1 MLKEFNKKLVLE
13 DGSEYYGFAF
23 GDNSEKVCELVF
35 NTSMVGYQEIMSDL
49 AYTDQIV
56 VMTYPLIG
64 NYGVTDDDFE
74 SRNPTLGGLV
84 VREYNDSP
92 SNFRYTKTLAE
103 IMEENKIPGIYGL
116 DTRKLTRHLRDRG
129 TMKAIITCA
138 CVSKEEA
145 LEKLKNAEISK
156 DAVARVSCKKR
167 WYSRTAHAVY
177 NVVAIDCGISLSMVR
192 ALNGLGCN
200 VTVVP
205 YNTSANEVENMKPDG
220 VFISN
225 GPGSPE
231 DLPEVIEL
239 VKRLKGKFPI
249 FGVSL
254 GHGLISLAYGAKIKK
269 LTYGHRGC
277 NHPVR
282 EVSTGLIDMYAQ
294 NHSYVVD
301 ADSITSTDLEI
312 THVNVLDNT
321 VEGVRCEKDN
331 VYGIQ
336 FMSDTVKGP
345 KSGDSFYDKFI
356 NVMKEGKA
364 NA

>member
-145 LEKLKNAEISK
+145 LEKIKNAEISK

-301 ADSITSTDLEI
+301 ADSIGSTGLEI

-356 NVMKEGKA
+356 KVMKEGKA

>member
-13 DGSEYYGFAF
+13 DGSEYYGYAF

-116 DTRKLTRHLRDRG
+116 DTRKLTRHLRDHG

-145 LEKLKNAEISK
+145 LEKIKNTEISK
-156 DAVARVSCKKR
+156 DAVSRVSCKKR
-167 WYSRTAHAVY
+167 WYSRTPHAKY
-177 NVVAIDCGISLSMVR
+177 NVVAIDCGISLSIVK
-192 ALNGLGCN
+192 ALNSLGCN

-205 YNTSANEVENMKPDG
+205 YNTSANEIKTMKPDG

-231 DLPEVIEL
+231 DVPEVIEL

-254 GHGLISLAYGAKIKK
+254 GLGLISLAYGAKVKK

-301 ADSITSTDLEI
+301 AESVANTELEI

-321 VEGVRCEKDN
+321 VEGIKCEKDKA
-331 VYGIQ
+331 YGVQ
-336 FMSDTVKGP
+336 FTPDTVKGP
-345 KSGDSFYDKFI
+345 KSSDSFYDMFI
-356 NVMKEGKA
+356 NMMKEGKA

>member
-145 LEKLKNAEISK
+145 LEKINNAEISK

-301 ADSITSTDLEI
+301 ADSIGSTGLEI

-356 NVMKEGKA
+356 KVMKEGKA

>member
-145 LEKLKNAEISK
+145 LEKIKNAEISK